1 LKNAGFSEEA
11 RRVFAL
17 AEPLDLLAAHSPMAY
32 DPQDEKGELLEN
44 WAEAAIHFRSVDS
57 IIDTI
62 RKIRREAD
70 RFARG
75 DDEAAT
81 RSFQNRLLY
90 KVGLALLTEQRWE
103 ELSKIAKLFNINH
116 MEDLQWWFWCQV
128 HAWKDCASVGDTIQ
142 AVHFL
147 EQALEASVSG
157 LTHDALLAS
166 AEGVYWLLEDKEG
179 AQELLQYVPQPNLRT
194 ELLSS
199 ESGLH
204 PFLQRFRLNRLLY
217 ALGDQRL
224 PAEIIPDPS
233 QLREQGIVYFERALC
248 VIARIWAEAWCGRKL
263 DGATIKLEVAP
274 LLRLFNKS
282 WQETRDWTNWYT
294 AQNARSEFYELL
306 IDAVAQHGSQAI
318 EALRTAFE
326 REWDNV
332 ATSVH
337 WSADIRRKIILALRY
352 GGIHRNWV
360 IEQLRILEEGM
371 LEGCD
376 VSGRIDACHKQA
388 EAWLTLGDQA
398 SARRLLGQMLQM
410 SFGVDYRKD
419 YRNRSGCQN
428 ITLVITSSDGVPCAH
443 GYASLI
449 ATGTLGTDSA

>member
-1 LKNAGFSEEA
+1 
-11 RRVFAL
+11 
-17 AEPLDLLAAHSPMAY
+17 M
-32 DPQDEKGELLEN
+32 
-44 WAEAAIHFRSVDS
+44 
-57 IIDTI
+57 
-62 RKIRREAD
+62 
-70 RFARG
+70 
-75 DDEAAT
+75 
-81 RSFQNRLLY
+81 
-90 KVGLALLTEQRWE
+90 
-103 ELSKIAKLFNINH
+103 
-116 MEDLQWWFWCQV
+116 
-128 HAWKDCASVGDTIQ
+128 Q

-157 LTHDALLAS
+157 LAHDALLAS
-166 AEGVYWLLEDKEG
+166 AEGVYRLLEDKEG

-248 VIARIWAEAWCGRKL
+248 VIAHIWAEAWCGRKL

-274 LLRLFNKS
+274 FLRLFNIS
-282 WQETRDWTNWYT
+282 WQETRDWTNWYRI
-294 AQNARSEFYELL
+294 QNAQSEFYELL
-306 IDAVAQHGSQAI
+306 VDAVAQHGRQAT
-318 EALRTAFE
+318 EALRIAVE

-388 EAWLTLGDQA
+388 EAWLALGDQA
-398 SARRLLGQMLQM
+398 SARRLLGQMLRM
-410 SFGVDYRKD
+410 SFGVGHRKELETWIQWLGPINAQEPERAAERIAWFARAAVALEATTEGEAA
-419 YRNRSGCQN
+419 RNAAHSLLAVAFRWSPRRAISLFQWFLKQRVIGHVEA
-428 ITLVITSSDGVPCAH
+428 ISILLAEALKSPESPTVLVAFYWLTFCFPLLSKQILNWHPSSLEKLLLIMALSELLKQPATSLPRCVFTPCP
-443 GYASLI
+443 L
-449 ATGTLGTDSA
+449 